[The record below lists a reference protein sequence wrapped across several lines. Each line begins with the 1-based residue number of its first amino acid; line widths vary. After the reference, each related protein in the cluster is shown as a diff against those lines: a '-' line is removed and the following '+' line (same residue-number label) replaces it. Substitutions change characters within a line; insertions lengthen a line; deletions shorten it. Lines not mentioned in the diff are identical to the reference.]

1 MLTSSKNLNIALPF
15 YRSTESR
22 PDQIALALSG
32 FELSYAQ
39 AAQRV
44 REVASELEAGGVR
57 RGSRVGLLASRSIE
71 ACIGVLGTAWCGATY
86 VPVGLKLP
94 EERLLKVFELA
105 KFDAVIAD
113 SKGVALLSPR
123 ILEAC
128 PHLILVPDADAAESF
143 KQAGRNVRSLDRLPR
158 SDSLSAPA
166 FMAADDVAYIEFT
179 SGTTG
184 VPKGVMVQ
192 ASAVDH
198 YVTVMQQCYT
208 FVPDD
213 RIAETTELSFDLSVS
228 NMFSAWNA
236 GAGLHIVP
244 QTDSLAPA
252 KFIRDNKISVWLSVP
267 SVITMMKRVKALRP
281 GGLPSLRY
289 SFFCGEP
296 FPLSAAL
303 AWQEAACNSI
313 VDNLYGPT
321 EATVWCIGQRLTNP
335 PLTTPQREVLAIGTP
350 LRGMAAAI
358 VDADLKFL
366 KPGEP
371 GELALAGPQ
380 LAAGYYGAEELTA
393 QRFPTIGGKR
403 WYLTGD
409 LAFQDDAGLFHH
421 LGRLDNQIK
430 VLGNRVEL
438 EDIEF
443 HLRAVCETELVAVVP
458 WPMSHGSADGIV
470 GFVAGRD
477 LPVTT
482 IKSGLQARLP
492 SYMVPSIIH
501 MVETLPLN
509 ANGKLDRKALIAQL
523 SGG

>member
-1 MLTSSKNLNIALPF
+1 MLDRSKNFNIALPF
-15 YRSTESR
+15 ARNSKSK
-22 PDQIALALSG
+22 PDHTALALSG
-32 FELSYAQ
+32 VEMTYAQ
-39 AAQRV
+39 LARRARDI
-44 REVASELEAGGVR
+44 ASVLEAGGVT

-105 KFDAVIAD
+105 KFDAVIVDA
-113 SKGVALLSPR
+113 KGVALLSPR
-123 ILEAC
+123 VLEIC
-128 PHLILVPDADAAESF
+128 PNLILTPDSETAGKLAAGGHTIV
-143 KQAGRNVRSLDRLPR
+143 ALDRLPR
-158 SDSLSAPA
+158 SGDISEPA

-192 ASAVDH
+192 ASALDH
-198 YVTVMQQCYT
+198 YVGVMQERYH
-208 FVPDD
+208 FVPED
-213 RIAETTELSFDLSVS
+213 RVAETTDLSFDLSVN
-228 NMFSAWNA
+228 NMFTAWNA
-236 GAGLHIVP
+236 GAALHIVP
-244 QTDSLAPA
+244 QTDLLVPA
-252 KFIRDNKISVWLSVP
+252 KFIRDNRISVWLSVP

-303 AWQEAACNSI
+303 AWQEAASNSV

-321 EATVWCIGQRLTNP
+321 EATVWCVGQRLTNP
-335 PLTTPQREVLAIGTP
+335 PLVTPRREVLAIGAP
-350 LRGMAAAI
+350 IAGMEAAV
-358 VDADLKFL
+358 VDANMNFL
-366 KPGEP
+366 PAGEQ

-380 LAAGYYGAEELTA
+380 LAAGYYQADELTA
-393 QRFPTIGGKR
+393 KRFPTIGGKR

-409 LAFQDDAGLFHH
+409 LAFKDEAGLFHH
-421 LGRLDNQIK
+421 LGRIDNQIK

-443 HLRAVCETELVAVVP
+443 HLRAVCQTELVAVVP

-470 GFVAGRD
+470 GFVAGREIS
-477 LPVTT
+477 VTAV
-482 IKSGLQARLP
+482 KSGMQLRLP

-501 MVETLPLN
+501 MVDNLPLN

-523 SGG
+523 DEV